1 MSLPSASVQRPVTV
15 AMACA
20 AFVTIGLVS
29 LLRLPVEMMPN
40 ISTGDMS
47 IIIQVR
53 GGMPP
58 AEVENLVTK
67 PVEEAVST
75 VSGLRNVISS
85 SKKGESWVML
95 EFEPGTHM
103 DFAALEVREKFATVK
118 DKLPR
123 EIEKPVI
130 AQYKQSDQPLIL
142 VAMTSD
148 AYTPEQLRRI
158 ADEDLKE
165 RILRV
170 EGIAN
175 VDVYG
180 GQERKILVEIDQDRL
195 RAYRLSIHQVI
206 SALGVSNMN
215 LLAGGLPEDRREY
228 LVRTIGEFRSLKDIE
243 QTGLM
248 VTPSGSL
255 IRVGDVATVR
265 DSFLEP
271 ESLARVNVKP
281 VVSLYIFKE
290 STTNTVRAAKGVEA
304 ELDKARARLDSAIH
318 LKVIMNQADAINDA
332 IASVYRSLWDGALL
346 AGVVLFL
353 FLLSWRST
361 LIIALSMPLSVMAT
375 FCLMYILRLS
385 VYPELSINIMTLSG
399 LAMGT
404 GMIID
409 SSIVVL
415 ENIFAKR
422 GRLRSPRAAACEG
435 AEEVFLALLA
445 STVTTVIVFLPFVFV
460 NEETKRL
467 WFGLAVVV
475 LISQCV
481 SLLVSVTLVPMLA
494 ARLLGRPRRAVRPP
508 ARLFVKCRRAYRHTL
523 TLAVRYRY
531 LFVLMTLSMFAL
543 AVYWSSARLER
554 EFLMSA
560 EEGRFTIF
568 VELEPGAKLGVS
580 DLMVAEVEQVLH
592 QMPEVKNFSS
602 RIEPSSSKIYV
613 KLVPLAGRARSAAAI
628 IEQLRADLKPIEE
641 RYKGGFI
648 YFSEIQEKGIKEI
661 TLDLF
666 GYDYAVLKEL
676 ATSMANRLATIEGF
690 QDIRMSRI
698 EGRPE
703 WGVRVDK
710 PIASDVGLSVA
721 DVAET
726 LHAQTRGLRATLYHT
741 ETKEVEVVVRL
752 QKRFRRTLDDLRQLT
767 LVSAEGEPLQVE
779 QMSQFVPSV
788 VPGEIIRKNKSR
800 LIHVTATSTRL
811 SSEKAV
817 ERIQDVMQDIQFP
830 KDYYYRIGGD
840 YYRNLENQRQLVL
853 VFSITVVLVFMVLA
867 SLFESYA
874 QPFLIMVAVPLA
886 AVGVVSALAVSDKP
900 ISRGVLVGV
909 IMLAGI
915 VVNNSIVLVD
925 HINDLRRRGYK
936 LVRAVV
942 SGGEDRLRPILMTA
956 LTTIFGLIPMAF
968 DQSESASLWS
978 PLAVTMIGGLLSST
992 FLVLFVIPGLY
1003 GIQSDIKR
1011 YTKVI
1016 QEFLSKTVSLPY
1028 RKYVSTY

>member
-1 MSLPSASVQRPVTV
+1 
-15 AMACA
+15 MACA

-75 VSGLRNVISS
+75 VSGLRNVVSS

-103 DFAALEVREKFATVK
+103 EFATLEVREKFATVK

-130 AQYKQSDQPLIL
+130 AQYKQSDQPLML
-142 VAMTSD
+142 VAMTSTE
-148 AYTPEQLRRI
+148 YTPEQLRRI

-180 GQERKILVEIDQDRL
+180 GQERKILVEVDQDRL
-195 RAYRLSIHQVI
+195 RAYGLSIHQVI

-215 LLAGGLPEDRREY
+215 LLAGGMPKDRNEY
-228 LVRTIGEFRSLKDIE
+228 LVRTIGEFRSIKEIE
-243 QTGLM
+243 RVGLL
-248 VTPSGSL
+248 VAPNGSL
-255 IRVGDVATVR
+255 VRVGDVATVR

-271 ESLARVNVKP
+271 ESLARVNIKP

-290 STTNTVRAAKGVEA
+290 STANTVRAAKGVEA
-304 ELDKARARLDSAIH
+304 ELEKAEGRIDPNIH
-318 LKVIMNQADAINDA
+318 LKVIMNQSDAIREA
-332 IASVYRSLWDGALL
+332 IASVNSSLRDGALL
-346 AGVVLFL
+346 AAIVLFAFL
-353 FLLSWRST
+353 FSWRPT
-361 LIIALSMPLSVMAT
+361 LIVALSMPLSVMAT
-375 FCLMYILRLS
+375 FCFMYLLRLT
-385 VYPELSINIMTLSG
+385 VYKDLSINIMTLSG

-404 GMIID
+404 GMIVD

-415 ENIFAKR
+415 ENIFTKR
-422 GRLRSPRAAACEG
+422 GRNLASSIAARKG

-467 WFGLAVVV
+467 WFGLAIVV
-475 LISQCV
+475 LISQFV
-481 SLLVSVTLVPMLA
+481 ALLVSVTLVPMMA
-494 ARLLGRPRRAVRPP
+494 SRLLGRHRVVRSP
-508 ARLFVKCRRAYRHTL
+508 ARMLVRFRRLYRHTL

-531 LFVLMTLSMFAL
+531 LFVPFTFALFGL

-554 EFLMSA
+554 EFLTST

-580 DLMVAEVEQVLH
+580 DQMVAEVEEVLH
-592 QMPEVKNFSS
+592 QMREVKNFSS

-613 KLVPLAGRARSAAAI
+613 KLVPLAERAQSAAAI
-628 IEQLRADLKPIEE
+628 IDELRASLKPIEE
-641 RYKGGFI
+641 RYKGGFV
-648 YFSEIQEKGIKEI
+648 YFSEIQEKGIREI
-661 TLDLF
+661 TLDLY

-703 WGVRVDK
+703 WGVKVDK
-710 PIASDVGLSVA
+710 PIATERGLQVA

-726 LHAQTRGLRATLYHT
+726 LHAETRGLRATLYHT

-752 QKRFRRTLDDLRQLT
+752 QKRFRKTLDDLRRLA
-767 LVSAEGEPLQVE
+767 LLGSEGESLYLEQV
-779 QMSQFVPSV
+779 SHFIPSV

-800 LIHVTATSTRL
+800 LIHVTATSTKL
-811 SSEKAV
+811 SSERAV
-817 ERIQDVMQDIQFP
+817 QQIQEVMKDIQFP

-853 VFSITVVLVFMVLA
+853 VFSITIILVFMVLA
-867 SLFESYA
+867 SLFESYG
-874 QPFLIMVAVPLA
+874 QPLLIMIAVPLA
-886 AVGVVSALAVSDKP
+886 AVGVVSALAVTGKP
-900 ISRGVLVGV
+900 ISRGVLVGA

-925 HINDLRRRGYK
+925 HINELRHRGHK
-936 LVRAVV
+936 IIRAVIK
-942 SGGEDRLRPILMTA
+942 GGEDRLRPILMTA
-956 LTTIFGLIPMAF
+956 LTTIFGLIPMTF
-968 DQSESASLWS
+968 DKSESASLWS
-978 PLAVTMIGGLLSST
+978 PLAVTMIGGLSSST

-1003 GIQSDIKR
+1003 GIQADVKKSIGSVEFIWNR
-1011 YTKVI
+1011 TISQLYHRVI
-1016 QEFLSKTVSLPY
+1016 SLCF
-1028 RKYVSTY
+1028 R